1 MTYCSFFSGHQL
13 PRTCRSSAISPSS
26 RGPFLV
32 ILGRFSPRLGPWACY
47 SNWVRAHR
55 SFGPTITINIIN
67 FTPSVLCIINHFYI
81 FFGLVFKENVFFFF
95 FRNKENVKSA
105 MIFTPSSLQIN
116 VIIYAIDGFSFL
128 KVWLVNHL
136 IINECLKCVLVIGDT
151 SICKIH
157 VIKIAI
163 FIKLLCI

>member
-1 MTYCSFFSGHQL
+1 MTYCPFFSGHQL

-26 RGPFLV
+26 RGPSLV
-32 ILGRFSPRLGPWACY
+32 ILGRFPPRLGPRACY
-47 SNWVRAHR
+47 SKWARAPR
-55 SFGPTITINIIN
+55 SFGLTVTINIIN

-81 FFGLVFKENVFFFF
+81 FFGLVFKENVFFF

-128 KVWLVNHL
+128 KV
-136 IINECLKCVLVIGDT
+136 
-151 SICKIH
+151 
-157 VIKIAI
+157 
-163 FIKLLCI
+163 